1 MHFFSVPST
10 IQKLIPSCTWRK
22 EVQEKVIYLTFDDG
36 PHPEITAWVM
46 DELKKFQVKASF
58 FCVGDNL
65 SKFPDVAKRLLKEGH
80 QIGNHTMRHV
90 KGWRNNNNDYLQ
102 DIENCEAEIRR
113 IHGLLGTEPSRL
125 EQNNEPPSQSNPTPN
140 NQAISSPS
148 PKAQLCLF
156 RPPYG
161 QIKPSQ
167 IKELRA
173 RGYEIIQWSDLSC
186 DYVKHLN
193 CEQSLSAL
201 VKNAKPGSIVVF
213 HDSEKA
219 EIQLKQILPSYL
231 EAMLTAGFTF
241 DTL

>member
-1 MHFFSVPST
+1 M
-10 IQKLIPSCTWRK
+10 
-22 EVQEKVIYLTFDDG
+22 
-36 PHPEITAWVM
+36 
-46 DELKKFQVKASF
+46 
-58 FCVGDNL
+58 
-65 SKFPDVAKRLLKEGH
+65 AKRLLKEGH

-113 IHGLLGTEPSRL
+113 IHWLLGTEPNRL